1 MIGAKAGTKLG
12 GYPGVP
18 QPSAQQAQQ
27 QQAKQQDWART
38 LEANSAGAATN
49 AEDFTKQFMS
59 DMFGGGA
66 AQPNRTSSP
75 MGAGPRMASPAASAP
90 QPSQPRPSPM
100 ASAPA
105 PSGQANWGKTLD
117 ADKAGAADNAADFT
131 KQFMAQMYGGGHN

>member
-27 QQAKQQDWART
+27 AQHQQGKQQDWAQT

-66 AQPNRTSSP
+66 GILDNLLCFPPTPFIIMGEFGTKLLISKKILQLSKGTFCVKRTQLVCCPGSI
-75 MGAGPRMASPAASAP
+75 A
-90 QPSQPRPSPM
+90 
-100 ASAPA
+100 
-105 PSGQANWGKTLD
+105 L
-117 ADKAGAADNAADFT
+117 
-131 KQFMAQMYGGGHN
+131 

>member
-18 QPSAQQAQQ
+18 QPSAQQAQHQ
-27 QQAKQQDWART
+27 QGKQQDWART

-66 AQPNRTSSP
+66 
-75 MGAGPRMASPAASAP
+75 
-90 QPSQPRPSPM
+90 
-100 ASAPA
+100 
-105 PSGQANWGKTLD
+105 GKGSFVSINNESFRL
-117 ADKAGAADNAADFT
+117 
-131 KQFMAQMYGGGHN
+131 